1 MTYKWWMPLYG
12 VFFGIYI
19 PREFQY
25 LKGKVILHL
34 ADTPST
40 FYCAVRRLVHTLEP
54 IYVIHTGDLAD
65 DVKLE
70 LNPGDLQRYRRK
82 LVELR
87 SAISPRENRKLVI
100 VTGNHDD
107 EMSVRDIFP
116 DAMVFLGKGRIE
128 IEGEGYNLSHDRNGL
143 EGPPARFNLFGH
155 EPSGDETDDS
165 HYFLN
170 GVNAVHIISP
180 ASGAVYCL
188 PYPGYVND
196 GRLLRRKRGL

>member
-1 MTYKWWMPLYG
+1 MTHKWWMPLYG

-19 PREFQY
+19 PREFQC
-25 LKGKVILHL
+25 LKGKVVLHL

-40 FYCAVRRLVHTLEP
+40 FYGAVSRLVHTLEP
-54 IYVIHTGDLAD
+54 ICVIHTGDLAD

-82 LVELR
+82 LLELR
-87 SAISPRENRKLVI
+87 RAISPGKNRKLII

-107 EMSVRDIFP
+107 ENSVRDIFP
-116 DAMVFLGKGRIE
+116 DAMVFPRKGRVE
-128 IEGEGYNLSHDRNGL
+128 IEGEEYNLSHDRNGL
-143 EGPPARFNLFGH
+143 EGSPARFNLFGH

-165 HYFLN
+165 HYYLN
-170 GVNAVHIISP
+170 GVNTIHVISAV
-180 ASGAVYCL
+180 SGEVYRL